1 MLLDSVRPT
10 DRVLGYWALIIV
22 NMIINVELGEG
33 LSFETPLS
41 LVLETLTLLPFNVWN
56 SWH

>member
-10 DRVLGYWALIIV
+10 DWVLGYWALIIV

-56 SWH
+56 S